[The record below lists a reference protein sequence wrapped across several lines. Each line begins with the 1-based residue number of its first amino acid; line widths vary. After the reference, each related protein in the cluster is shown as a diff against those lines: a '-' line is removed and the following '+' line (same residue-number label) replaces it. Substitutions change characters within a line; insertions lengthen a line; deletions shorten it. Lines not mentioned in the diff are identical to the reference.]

1 MEGVLCN
8 TNNSR
13 SNVMLLWT
21 YCRAHV
27 HTCFVLQLRPGRGE
41 FHENPAACI
50 CEKPEAKEKLKL
62 WRAQQAK
69 KPKVEKVQESI
80 ELKAKDP
87 VLPVED
93 RLLEADDDADED
105 APLVIED
112 EQSSNESDGSNLEL
126 LLEEPND
133 QDTSEGGDS
142 GDGDGDGDG
151 DSDGDGDHY

>member
-1 MEGVLCN
+1 M
-8 TNNSR
+8 
-13 SNVMLLWT
+13 
-21 YCRAHV
+21 
-27 HTCFVLQLRPGRGE
+27 QLRPGRGE

-87 VLPVED
+87 VIPVED

-151 DSDGDGDHY
+151 EGDGDGDHY